1 MTQSTQAVTDPVRYP
16 IGRFALPTEL
26 GLAEREAAIGDIE
39 RLPHQLSRALDGL
52 NEEQLNTPYREGGWT
67 AQQVV
72 HHLYNSHAMA
82 DSRFRLALTEEEP
95 VIFAYKESAWAELAD
110 ARSAPAEISLRLLEG
125 LHRRW
130 TWLLR
135 SLQPEQFS
143 RAFRHPER
151 GRMTLDQNLALYA
164 WHGRHHTGHIL
175 GLRQRRGW

>member
-1 MTQSTQAVTDPVRYP
+1 MTQSSPAAPDERYP
-16 IGRFALPTEL
+16 IGRFQPPAQI
-26 GLAEREAAIGDIE
+26 GAAERDAAIGQIE
-39 RLPHQLSRALDGL
+39 RLPAELRRALDGL
-52 NEEQLNTPYREGGWT
+52 SEAQLNTPYREGGWT

-72 HHLYNSHAMA
+72 HHLFDSHSMA
-82 DSRFRLALTEEEP
+82 HGRFRLALTEDEP
-95 VIFAYKESAWAELAD
+95 AIFAYKESAWAELAD
-110 ARSAPAEISLRLLEG
+110 ARSAPAAISLGLLDG

-130 TWLLR
+130 AWLLR
-135 SLQPEQFS
+135 SLRPEQFS